1 MSKILER
8 LLDGNNTLYKHQ
20 YGFSEATLY
29 WASPYSTR
37 EPYSSALDNQK
48 YALGVFLDLSTA
60 FDTVSH
66 NILIAKL
73 SRYGVEDVALR
84 WFRSYLANREQYV
97 YLKGC
102 YSVKSQIKI
111 GVPQG
116 SILGPLLFLIYI
128 IVIMPMTCTKR
139 LPVQFADDTNLVASQ
154 HDFNIQMLMR
164 NYHILCYGFNGTN
177 LLLILKNSTL
187 SFFVIVTNITL

>member
-1 MSKILER
+1 MVIILYT
-8 LLDGNNTLYKHQ
+8 NTNMVFRKRH
-20 YGFSEATLY
+20 
-29 WASPYSTR
+29 ST
-37 EPYSSALDNQK
+37 EQALIQLVNHISSALDNQK

-177 LLLILKNSTL
+177 LLGSAYQI
-187 SFFVIVTNITL
+187 FWGHYR